1 MSELA
6 VALDFP
12 SADEAL
18 GFAGAIR
25 GRAPWVKVGLELFTA
40 TGPEIVGRLSEL
52 GFKVFLDLK
61 FLDIPNTVQG
71 ACRSAARS
79 GCSLLTVHASGGAA
93 MMKAALQGAME
104 GVPHTDARPRVVAVT
119 VLTSMDGSDLA
130 GAPGGM
136 AAAVEGLALRAGEAG
151 LDGVVCSPLE
161 AADVKKAAGPG
172 FFCVTPGIR
181 LEAGEDDQ
189 RRTATP
195 AEAVKAGADLLVVGR
210 PVTRAS
216 DPAAV
221 VLKILEQMDYG
232 TV

>member
-1 MSELA
+1 MAELA

-12 SADEAL
+12 AAAEAL
-18 GFAGAIR
+18 DFAGAIR

-40 TGPEIVGRLSEL
+40 SGPEIVERLSDL

-61 FLDIPNTVQG
+61 FLDIPNTVLG
-71 ACRSAARS
+71 ACRSAART
-79 GCSLLTVHASGGAA
+79 GCGLMTVHASGGEA
-93 MMKAALQGAME
+93 MMKAALQGASE
-104 GVPHTDARPRVVAVT
+104 GAPSTAARPGVVAVT
-119 VLTSMDGSDLA
+119 VLTSMAASDLP
-130 GAPGGM
+130 GSSGGM
-136 AAAVEGLALRAGEAG
+136 SATVEALAIRAGEAG

-161 AADVKKAAGPG
+161 AAGVKKAAGAG

-181 LEAGEDDQ
+181 LEAGGDDQ

-195 AEAVKAGADLLVVGR
+195 AEAVTAGADLLVVGR
-210 PVTRAS
+210 PVTRAG

-221 VLKILEQMDYG
+221 VLKILEQMDYS